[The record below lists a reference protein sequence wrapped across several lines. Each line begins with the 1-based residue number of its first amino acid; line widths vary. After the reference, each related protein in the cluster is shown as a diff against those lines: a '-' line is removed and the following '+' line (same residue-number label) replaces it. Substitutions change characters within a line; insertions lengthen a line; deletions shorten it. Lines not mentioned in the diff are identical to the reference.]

1 MLSYDWI
8 LVVHGC
14 MDFIHF
20 SKQEEAMSPSWP
32 MLKMNVPSLAEIEN
46 NREIESIIRF
56 KGKKLREGI

>member
-1 MLSYDWI
+1 M
-8 LVVHGC
+8 VHGC

-32 MLKMNVPSLAEIEN
+32 MLKMKVPSFAEIEN